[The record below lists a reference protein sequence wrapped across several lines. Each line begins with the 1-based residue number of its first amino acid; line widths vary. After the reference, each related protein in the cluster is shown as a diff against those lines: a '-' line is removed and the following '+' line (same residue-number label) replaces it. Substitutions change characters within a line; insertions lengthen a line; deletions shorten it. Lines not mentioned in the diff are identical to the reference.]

1 MKSLITVKNVV
12 LLFILIV
19 YSAIFQTQTTAQ
31 TSTIYLDSTRQ
42 VIRGF
47 GAANIVG
54 WRPDMTA
61 DEINTAFGTGD
72 GQLGFTILRLRISPN
87 SNDFSAN
94 VPTALAAYNMGV
106 HIIASPWSPPPW
118 MKTNNNIIGGELYDT
133 SYASYVAHLKS
144 FGDYMASNGV
154 QLDGISVQNEPDITV
169 GYESCDWN
177 GSQMKRFM
185 RDYAPSVNYPIF
197 CPESYQFIKTIS
209 DSVLNDPVA
218 AANTAF
224 IGGHVYGGGIA
235 PYPLAKSL
243 GKELWMTEHF
253 TESGHSGN
261 DWPLALDV
269 AADINDCMSVG
280 MSAYVWWY
288 IVRYYGP
295 IGDGTNNTGAGEVT
309 KRGYIM
315 SQYSRF
321 VRPGYVRVDA
331 TNNPGIYVTAY
342 KDTSRIV
349 IVAINYFT
357 TTKDLT
363 VELQGGTVPA
373 FTPYVTSQAKNCNQ
387 ESDVSVSNHSFAAT
401 LDASSITTFV
411 SDGTVGVIAETSAPT
426 EFKLCQNYPNPF
438 NPTTHIKYSI
448 PKSEYILLK
457 VYNLLGEVVA
467 TLFEGYQQAGTHS
480 IIFDGSGLTSG
491 VYLYQLSSSKFIETK
506 KLILL
511 K

>member
-1 MKSLITVKNVV
+1 MNKNHTYRIGLLFFFSLI
-12 LLFILIV
+12 LSLIV
-19 YSAIFQTQTTAQ
+19 QNNVIAQ

-42 VIRGF
+42 IIRGF

-61 DEINTAFGTGD
+61 DEITTAFGTGE

-87 SNDFSAN
+87 SNDFSSN
-94 VPTALAAYNMGV
+94 VPTVLAAFNMGV

-118 MKTNNNIIGGELYDT
+118 MKTNNNIVGGELYDT
-133 SYASYVAHLKS
+133 SYASYAAHLKS

-185 RDYAPSVNYPIF
+185 RDYAPSVNYPVF
-197 CPESYQFIKTIS
+197 CPESFQFVKTIS

-235 PYPLAKSL
+235 PYPLAKNL
-243 GKELWMTEHF
+243 GKELWMTEHY
-253 TESGHSGN
+253 TESAHSGN

-321 VRPGYVRVDA
+321 IRPGYERVDA

-342 KDTSRIV
+342 KDSSKIV
-349 IVAINYFT
+349 IVAINYFST
-357 TTKDLT
+357 PKDLT
-363 VELQGGTVPA
+363 VELQGGTAPA
-373 FTPYVTSQAKNCNQ
+373 FTPYVTSQTKNCIQ
-387 ESDVSVSNHSFAAT
+387 ESNVSVTGYSFTVT

-411 SDGTVGVIAETSAPT
+411 SDGSVGIDNEITAPN
-426 EFKLCQNYPNPF
+426 EFHLYQNYPNPF
-438 NPTTHIKYSI
+438 NPTTQIKFSI
-448 PKSEYILLK
+448 PESDYVSLK
-457 VYNLLGEVVA
+457 VYNILGEVVS
-467 TLFEGYQQAGTHS
+467 TLIEGFQQAGTHTFT
-480 IIFDGSGLTSG
+480 FDGSSLSSG
-491 VYLYQLSSSKFIETK
+491 VYLYKLSTDNFVETK